1 MQAGAITG
9 YIDVAQVALYAFWI
23 FFFGLIIYLR
33 KEDKREGY
41 PLISDRAD
49 GARLDGWPRMPTPK
63 TFLLPQ
69 GGIVTAPREEPP
81 QPAFDAVPVAG
92 WPGAPLQPIGNAMLA
107 GVGPAA
113 SALRA
118 DTPDLT
124 FEAGEH
130 RVVPLRVATDHSIDA
145 ESPDP
150 LTMEVVGADGVVG
163 GIVTDLWIDRAET
176 VIRYLEVTLA
186 AGPSVLL
193 PMPLAKLDTKT
204 RRIVVKSILGAQ
216 FADVPQLAHPDQVTL
231 REEDR
236 IAAFYAGGNLFAE
249 PRRLEP
255 LL

>member
-1 MQAGAITG
+1 MQAGAITS
-9 YIDVAQVALYAFWI
+9 YMDVAQVALYAFWI

-41 PLISDRAD
+41 PLVSDRSDA
-49 GARLDGWPRMPTPK
+49 GRVEGFPRMPAPK
-63 TFLLPQ
+63 VFLLPN
-69 GGIVTAPREEPP
+69 GGTVMAPREEPP
-81 QPAFDAVPVAG
+81 QPTFNAVPVAG
-92 WPGAPLQPIGNAMLA
+92 WPGAPLQPVGDLMTA
-107 GVGPAA
+107 GVGPVA

-118 DTPDLT
+118 DTPDLMLET
-124 FEAGEH
+124 GAH
-130 RVVPLRVATDHSIDA
+130 RVVPLRVATDHTVDP

-150 LTMEVVGADGVVG
+150 VAMEVIGADGVVG
-163 GIVTDLWIDRAET
+163 GVVTDVWIDRAET
-176 VIRYLEVTLA
+176 VIRYLEVTLV

-193 PMPLAKLDTKT
+193 PMPLAKVDAKA
-204 RRIVVKSILGAQ
+204 RRIVVRSILGAQ
-216 FADVPQLAHPDQVTL
+216 FADVPQLANPDQVTL

>member
-9 YIDVAQVALYAFWI
+9 YMDVAQVALYAFWI

-49 GARLDGWPRMPTPK
+49 GARLDGWPRVPAPK
-63 TFLLPQ
+63 TFLLPN
-69 GGIVTAPREEPP
+69 GDTRMAPREEPP
-81 QPAFDAVPVAG
+81 QPAFDAVPVAA
-92 WPGAPLQPIGNAMLA
+92 WPGAPLQPIGNPLLA

-118 DTPDLT
+118 DVPDLT
-124 FEAGEH
+124 FETREP
-130 RVVPLRVATDHSIDA
+130 RVVPLRVASDHSVPA

-150 LTMEVVGADGVVG
+150 LTWEAVGADDVVG
-163 GIVTDLWIDRAET
+163 GIVTDLWIDRSET
-176 VIRYLEVTLA
+176 VVRYIEVTLA
-186 AGPSVLL
+186 AGASVLV
-193 PMPLAKLDTKT
+193 PMPLVRLDV
-204 RRIVVKSILGAQ
+204 RAQRVVVRSIMGAQ
-216 FADVPQLAHPDQVTL
+216 FADAPLLANPDQVTL

-236 IAAFYAGGNLFAE
+236 IAAFFAGGSLFAD